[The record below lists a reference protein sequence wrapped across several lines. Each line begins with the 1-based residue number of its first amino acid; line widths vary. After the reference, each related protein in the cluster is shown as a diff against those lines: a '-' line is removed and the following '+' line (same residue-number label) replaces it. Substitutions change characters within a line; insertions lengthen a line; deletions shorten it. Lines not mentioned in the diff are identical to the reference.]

1 MNTIKKL
8 LLSFILLSS
17 TLLFSTTTNTDN
29 KLAIFYTIDGN
40 VQEQYTELV
49 EKKLSAIG
57 YKLTDSHKRINDQFE
72 TKYGSTVLDVLSFM
86 PVANNAVIL
95 PLLNIDPR
103 LAGFAPFNMLIY
115 KKLDENV
122 THVGHL
128 MPKVMLDILGI
139 ENEEVRKKFSTTF
152 KSLDATMA
160 QTMGGKQSFI
170 TYKKLPEQKMIN
182 FEYEFEKTK

>member
-8 LLSFILLSS
+8 LLSSILLLPA
-17 TLLFSTTTNTDN
+17 LLFSTTTDTDN
-29 KLAIFYTIDGN
+29 RLAIFHTIDGN
-40 VQEQYTELV
+40 VEEQYNKLV

-57 YKLTDSHKRINDQFE
+57 YKLTDPHKRVNDHYE

-86 PVANNAVIL
+86 PVVNNAVML

-103 LAGFAPFNMLIY
+103 IAGFAPFNMLIH
-115 KKLDENV
+115 KKLDEDV

-139 ENEEVRKKFSTTF
+139 ENEEVRRKFTKTS

-160 QTMGGKQSFI
+160 QTMGGK
-170 TYKKLPEQKMIN
+170 
-182 FEYEFEKTK
+182 EFLKRSSATAA